1 MKISELTTDR
11 AADVICEITPYV
23 SNIASD
29 DELLEELR
37 AAIDPK
43 KAASKAELLVM
54 GAEKL
59 TRLVPIV
66 MKKHKG
72 DVFGLLAVMNE
83 STAEEIG
90 KQNILK
96 TMLQI
101 REVIKDKDLMDFF
114 RSCAGAEANA

>member
-1 MKISELTTDR
+1 MRISELTTDR

-29 DELLEELR
+29 DELLAELR

-59 TRLVPIV
+59 TKLVPIV
-66 MKKHKG
+66 MKKHKA
-72 DVFGLLAVMNE
+72 DVFGLLSALNDC
-83 STAEEIG
+83 TAEEIG
-90 KQNILK
+90 RQNIIK
-96 TMLQI
+96 TMVQI
-101 REVIKDKDLMDFF
+101 REMIKDKDLMDFF
-114 RSCAGAEANA
+114 RSCAGAEASA